1 MKTQLGLGVT
11 ILVLVVCGCAGT
23 YRGTQST
30 SRSYNGANFNGEW
43 KLQATEPDEKT
54 PHDPL
59 WLLPSA
65 FRIRSDNQT
74 LKLED
79 DTGTL
84 IAEVALD
91 SDYPYASAN
100 SRDLE
105 DRPRAHWTD
114 ARTFSVA
121 QSGGVDQRVTR
132 TFTLDSTNRQLQV
145 TLEVLEGGG
154 SRSFTRTYRRI

>member
-1 MKTQLGLGVT
+1 MKTQLGLSFTVA
-11 ILVLVVCGCAGT
+11 ILVACGCAGT

-43 KLQATEPDEKT
+43 KLVVPHGDERI

-65 FRIRSDNQT
+65 FRIESDRQT
-74 LKLED
+74 LRLED

-84 IAEVALD
+84 VAEVALD

-105 DRPRAHWTD
+105 DRPRADWID
-114 ARTFSVA
+114 SRTFSFARTV
-121 QSGGVDQRVTR
+121 GDDQRVTR
-132 TFTLDSTNRQLQV
+132 TFSLDSHGRQLKV
-145 TLEVLEGGG
+145 GLEVLEGGG
-154 SRSFTRTYRRI
+154 SRSYTRVYRRI